1 MAQQSDSTTYDR
13 SESKRLHEAA
23 TSVFPGGVSHNIRYA
38 EPHPIYVAEASGA
51 TITDVDGNEYVDY
64 WMNHQTS
71 VLGHAHPDVVEAVQ
85 EQAAKGLHYGAL
97 NETALELG
105 EKVKSFVPSAE
116 RVRFCASGTEAT
128 MYAVR
133 LARAFTGRDH
143 VLKAEGGWH
152 GGNTDLSKAI
162 HAPFDEPV
170 TTGLPPGAEEHI
182 HAFPVNDREAVTTL
196 LDEHEV
202 AAIIIEPM
210 LLAGGGVTCDDG
222 FLEFLREET
231 ANRDILLIFDE
242 VVTGFRVSP
251 GSYQA
256 RVDVI
261 PDMTTFGKFLGGGLP
276 VGGLGGRADLFENAR
291 PDVDVPPADR
301 VLAGG
306 GTFTNNPMTATAGVR
321 SLEIV
326 EDEPVYEYT
335 ESRAERVRDGLADI
349 FADHGIDAV
358 VLGESSLFCP
368 HFEPEG
374 DLDTVGAVETGTN
387 REALVEFH
395 TRLLDHGHYHL
406 PGHMGSVSYQTTE
419 EQLDDL
425 LKAADTVAGAMTS
438 EGIL

>member
-1 MAQQSDSTTYDR
+1 MTQQRDVASHDR
-13 SESKRLHEAA
+13 GGSKRLHEVA

-38 EPHPIYVAEASGA
+38 DPHPIYVAEASGA

-105 EKVKSFVPSAE
+105 QRIQSFIPSAE
-116 RVRFCASGTEAT
+116 RIRFCASGTEAT
-128 MYAVR
+128 MYATR

-162 HAPFDEPV
+162 HTPFDEPA
-170 TTGLPPGAEEHI
+170 TTGLPPGAAEHV
-182 HAFPVNDREAVTTL
+182 HAFPVNDREAVTAL
-196 LDEHEV
+196 LDDHDV
-202 AAIIIEPM
+202 AAVIIEPM
-210 LLAGGGVTCDDG
+210 LLAGGGVACSDE
-222 FLEFLREET
+222 FLKFLREET
-231 ANRDILLIFDE
+231 AARDVLLIFDE

-256 RVDVI
+256 RVDLT
-261 PDMTTFGKFLGGGLP
+261 PDLTTFGKFLGGGLP
-276 VGGLGGRADLFENAR
+276 VGGLCGRADLFEHAR
-291 PDVDVPPADR
+291 PDVEIPAGER

-306 GTFTNNPMTATAGVR
+306 GTFTNNPMTATAGLT

-326 EDEPVYEYT
+326 ESEPVYEYT
-335 ESRAERVRDGLADI
+335 ESQAQRVREGLADI
-349 FADHGIDAV
+349 FADHGVDAV

-368 HFEPEG
+368 HFEPE
-374 DLDTVGAVETGTN
+374 DELTTVGAVETATN

-419 EQLDDL
+419 AQLDDL
-425 LKAADTVAGAMTS
+425 LEAADAVVGGMRT